1 MDTITKNRT
10 LVSIIIFLLIS
21 NIAILTYF
29 LAFNHSRKGSHGKE
43 SRNTVATFL
52 QNDINFSKQQMDE
65 YQNLRNTHMV
75 SVKPIF
81 NDIRSAKERFYNLL
95 YINNVPD
102 SSVKIASAAIGE
114 KQIILDMHMFTHF
127 KEVRNLSTPQ
137 QLPKFDSLFKKV
149 VDKMTGNRFK
159 KSDST
164 KKD

>member
-1 MDTITKNRT
+1 MDTLRKNRT

-29 LAFNHSRKGSHGKE
+29 LAFNDKRKGSHGKE
-43 SRNTVATFL
+43 SRNVVAAFL
-52 QNDINFSKQQMDE
+52 QNDIDFSKQQMDE
-65 YQNLRNTHMV
+65 YQKLRDSHMV
-75 SVKPIF
+75 SIKPIF
-81 NDIRSAKERFYNLL
+81 NDIRSAKERFYNLI

-102 SSVKIASAAIGE
+102 SSVNIASAAIGE

-127 KEVRNLSTPQ
+127 MEVRNLSTPE

-159 KSDST
+159 RNDST

>member
-29 LAFNHSRKGSHGKE
+29 FAFNNSRKGSHGKDG
-43 SRNTVATFL
+43 RNAVATFL
-52 QNDINFSKQQMDE
+52 QNDIDFSKQQMDE
-65 YQNLRNTHMV
+65 YQKLKDTHMV
-75 SVKPIF
+75 SIKPIF
-81 NDIRSAKERFYNLL
+81 NDIRSAKERFYNLV

-102 SSVKIASAAIGE
+102 STVKIAAEAIGE
-114 KQIILDMHMFTHF
+114 KQVILDMHMFNHF
-127 KEVRNLSTPQ
+127 KDVRNLSTPQ